1 MRDKKAHVSVT
12 YCCIT
17 NHSKSCWLQK
27 NNLIFLV
34 ILPVLPEL
42 IHVIVDSSWLCWGW
56 LISGGLTHMD
66 GASGAK
72 VGTNSR
78 WVAGPLSPLSPQ
90 ASSLE
95 SRCWLRWQKQ
105 GLWGLTSLTRS
116 CHILL
121 VKWTLRP
128 TLTNSEDRDH
138 RQMEG
143 AGNNLW
149 PFKIH
154 QHLQTGL
161 SLCYLVS
168 CVVVTFSWF

>member
-17 NHSKSCWLQK
+17 NNNKSFWLQK
-27 NNLIFLV
+27 NNLIFLM
-34 ILPVLPEL
+34 ILLVLPEL
-42 IHVIVDSSWLCWGW
+42 IHVAADSWWLCWGW
-56 LISGGLTHMD
+56 LVSGGLTHMG
-66 GASGAK
+66 GASAAE
-72 VGTNSR
+72 VGMDGWT
-78 WVAGPLSPLSPQ
+78 AGPLFPLSPQ

-95 SRCWLRWQKQ
+95 SSCCLRWQKQ
-105 GLWGLTSLTRS
+105 GLWGLTSLPRS

-121 VKWTLRP
+121 VKWVLRP
-128 TLTNSEDRDH
+128 AQTNSEERDH
-138 RQMEG
+138 LQMEG
-143 AGNNLW
+143 AGNSLW

-168 CVVVTFSWF
+168 CVFVTF